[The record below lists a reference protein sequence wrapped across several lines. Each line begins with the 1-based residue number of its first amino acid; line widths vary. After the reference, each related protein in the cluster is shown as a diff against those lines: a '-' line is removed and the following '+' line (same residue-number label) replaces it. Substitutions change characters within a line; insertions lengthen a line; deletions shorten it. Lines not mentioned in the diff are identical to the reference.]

1 MRHILLVV
9 AMFIAPPLGVRAQQ
23 QAPLASL
30 DEPCSVSADP
40 RWTNQEKFVWER
52 VCVGEVANFNT
63 APGYG
68 GKLDPKM
75 PDGWPQNRVL
85 RPVFLET
92 ILLKDPYRRALHRG
106 GVVIFGAVSL
116 ENAELDHPFGLGD
129 SLLEKDLNLAWL
141 RSKFPIRFQGGKVS
155 GMLDLHGLQ
164 VGSNL
169 FMNKNEFANVNLL
182 IASVSGQLILS
193 GSKVTGMLNMDGLKV
208 GSLHMDE
215 AEFADV
221 ILVAAQVRGN
231 LHLSRSKIGGDL
243 ECYALEVE
251 QMILMADAKFD
262 GRIECAWAKI
272 KGGLMM
278 SAQFKKDVDW
288 GEAEIGGALGLYSAQ
303 WADGTTLVLRNA
315 KVGIM
320 PALAD
325 NWAPNLELDGLTYR
339 SIGAADQFQNWFD
352 RLDRHLPQPYDQLAS
367 IVESQGNG
375 TLATAIRYSGRERE
389 RDEATGI
396 EWVWLTA
403 LKWVIGYGYYP
414 QRAIFWAIGLVL
426 MGAIVLR
433 VSREGPRNG
442 MPFGL
447 AYSFDTL
454 LPIIKLRDRHYQID
468 LKTWA
473 RYYFY
478 GHKIMG
484 YVLAAFLAAGLSGL
498 TK

>member
-320 PALAD
+320 PASLIGRLGSSTFRLSATPVSMSLTGSRFFSD
-325 NWAPNLELDGLTYR
+325 SAPRPFHHGIRRRGGT
-339 SIGAADQFQNWFD
+339 IFGAT
-352 RLDRHLPQPYDQLAS
+352 LP
-367 IVESQGNG
+367 
-375 TLATAIRYSGRERE
+375 
-389 RDEATGI
+389 
-396 EWVWLTA
+396 
-403 LKWVIGYGYYP
+403 
-414 QRAIFWAIGLVL
+414 
-426 MGAIVLR
+426 
-433 VSREGPRNG
+433 SR
-442 MPFGL
+442 
-447 AYSFDTL
+447 
-454 LPIIKLRDRHYQID
+454 
-468 LKTWA
+468 
-473 RYYFY
+473 
-478 GHKIMG
+478 
-484 YVLAAFLAAGLSGL
+484 
-498 TK
+498 